1 MMAKTSVVQ
10 ARVNTE
16 LKENVEIIL
25 ENIGLTIPIV
35 IKLLFEQ
42 IEINNGLPFEIKVP
56 EKIMAEKKLI
66 AELTKG
72 EQSVSKNGW
81 IDPNKIREE
90 FLNGR

>member
-25 ENIGLTIPIV
+25 ENLGLTIPIV

-42 IEINNGLPFEIKVP
+42 IEIHNGLPFEIKVP

-66 AELTKG
+66 AELIKG

-90 FLNGR
+90 IQNGR